1 MAEKLRK
8 EYATLIHHHN
18 ASLSTPQF
26 REMGL
31 IETENKFE
39 SLKRAFADFTEQHT
53 YVLGQVGTGMRV
65 NQEIFYNEIHR
76 VYSKMVTAYRRRID
90 TLEREQM
97 RVLPTRANVSFSRAE
112 TQNVQ
117 TAASQQQKP
126 TPIQQQQNQM
136 QPRQQSR
143 ASCTVTSAQAETV
156 QTLEPGEIIE
166 SPIRERSRSPVR
178 VRSEI
183 VRAPN
188 DLRNRIENG
197 GQRVQRTPRAE
208 RLKKPLKCTFCN
220 APHPMFAC
228 PTFLGLAMDKRW
240 ERVKEMKLCENCLLP
255 KIERHRCRA
264 GPCRRCGPD
273 TRHNSV
279 LCSRGFY

>member
-53 YVLGQVGTGMRV
+53 YVLGQVGTGMRGD
-65 NQEIFYNEIHR
+65 QEIYYNEIHR
-76 VYSKMVTAYRRRID
+76 IYSKMVAAYRRRID
-90 TLEREQM
+90 TLERERM
-97 RVLPTRANVSFSRAE
+97 RILPSRTNVSFKRAE
-112 TQNVQ
+112 TPKVQ
-117 TAASQQQKP
+117 TATSQQQ
-126 TPIQQQQNQM
+126 QQQQDQTQPKQ
-136 QPRQQSR
+136 QPRV
-143 ASCTVTSAQAETV
+143 SCTVTSAQAETV
-156 QTLEPGEIIE
+156 QKLEPGEIVE
-166 SPIRERSRSPVR
+166 PSTRERSRSPVR

-183 VRAPN
+183 ERAPN

-197 GQRVQRTPRAE
+197 GQRVQRTPRAG
-208 RLKKPLKCTFCN
+208 RLKKPLKCIYCE

-228 PTFLGLAMDKRW
+228 PTFLALPMDKRW
-240 ERVKEMKLCENCLLP
+240 DKVKEMKLCENCLLP
-255 KIERHRCRA
+255 IESHRCRA